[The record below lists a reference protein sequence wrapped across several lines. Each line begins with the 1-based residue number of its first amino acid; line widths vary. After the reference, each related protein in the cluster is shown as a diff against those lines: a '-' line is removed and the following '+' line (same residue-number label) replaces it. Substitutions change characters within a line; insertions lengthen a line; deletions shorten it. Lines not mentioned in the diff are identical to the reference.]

1 MNIEQY
7 TEFYKK
13 YRTYVTQ
20 LLTKRNYGTDIIS
33 DQDINDLVSEIF
45 INIYNKVCVDKTLV
59 MDEPKRYVSVAAKHA
74 YIDLI
79 RSFKGVRNM
88 RSKMISLDSMTVPYN
103 IDNSVGEEHLRILEE
118 KENMFKAI
126 ENYPCELIQLRMQ
139 GKTYDQICEIK
150 NLSYTTLGG
159 RIERSKRK
167 IQKSYKK
174 SNA

>member
-74 YIDLI
+74 YIDQL
-79 RSFKGVRNM
+79 
-88 RSKMISLDSMTVPYN
+88 
-103 IDNSVGEEHLRILEE
+103 EALR
-118 KENMFKAI
+118 
-126 ENYPCELIQLRMQ
+126 ELR
-139 GKTYDQICEIK
+139 T
-150 NLSYTTLGG
+150 
-159 RIERSKRK
+159 
-167 IQKSYKK
+167 
-174 SNA
+174 

>member
-118 KENMFKAI
+118 KENMFKA
-126 ENYPCELIQLRMQ
+126 NTTPSYPKQKAYKTLKDINDMLNQWLPLKRFLQLCF
-139 GKTYDQICEIK
+139 KSIDVA
-150 NLSYTTLGG
+150 NL
-159 RIERSKRK
+159 
-167 IQKSYKK
+167 
-174 SNA
+174 